1 MIEYLWLV
9 KQTMDHSLSVKVVQ
23 VARGQNRHAD
33 SLATLALSSTKGIPR
48 LIKVELITESSI
60 SAGVGV
66 SLVATVEPCRIDPII
81 SFLAEDRV
89 PDDEKEAE
97 KVCKIATRYWLSV
110 DCKLY

>member
-9 KQTMDHSLSVKVVQ
+9 KQTMDRFLSVKVVQ

-33 SLATLALSSTKGIPR
+33 SLAALASSSTKGISR
-48 LIKVELITESSI
+48 LIKVELITEPSI
-60 SAGVGV
+60 SARVGV
-66 SLVATVEPCRIDPII
+66 SLVATVEPCWIDLII

-97 KVCKIATRYWLSV
+97 KVCQIATQYWFFV
-110 DCKLY
+110 DYKLY